1 MVALS
6 DSQFISPEDYLE
18 LEANSLEKHEY
29 VDGEIY
35 AMTGTTDY
43 HNTISINLTTL
54 IKNHLRGSNCR
65 VYMAD
70 VKARIEKRNRFY
82 YPDLMVTCDQR
93 DCAARTLRERETSLY
108 KSFPKLVIE
117 VLSPST
123 EAKDR
128 GRKFSDYIT
137 LDSLEEYVLVNAKEQ
152 KIEIFRPSAQGGWNF
167 QEYYLEGETFPL
179 HSLDLELAF
188 TDVYEDVEFTD

>member
-6 DSQFISPEDYLE
+6 DSKFISPEEYLE
-18 LEANSLEKHEY
+18 LEANSMEKHEY

-35 AMTGTTDY
+35 AMTGTSDR
-43 HNTISINLTTL
+43 HNQICGNLYN
-54 IKNHLRGSNCR
+54 IIRNHLRGGKCR
-65 VYMAD
+65 AYIAD

-82 YPDLMVTCDQR
+82 YPDVMVTCDER
-93 DCAARTLRERETSLY
+93 DRENSLH
-108 KSFPKLVIE
+108 KSFPKLIIE

-137 LDSLEEYVLVNAKEQ
+137 LDSLEEYVLVNTKEQ
-152 KIEIFRPSAQGGWNF
+152 KIEIYRRSEQGGWHF
-167 QEYYLEGETFPL
+167 QEYYLESDNFPL
-179 HSLDLELAF
+179 QSLDLELSF
-188 TDVYEDVEFTD
+188 VEVYEDVEFTES